1 MCGIFSY
8 KGNKY
13 NWSDLS
19 ADFGLINYRG
29 PDNSHYER
37 IHDNILFGFH
47 RLAIMGVG
55 ELGNQP
61 MKHPDDNSITLI
73 CNGEIY
79 NYRELANK
87 YGFDLK
93 TGSDSEIILRMYKS
107 IGIEKTVLELD
118 GVFMFVLHDAKINT
132 LFASRDPMGVR
143 PGFLG
148 TKGSDV
154 FISSEAKPII
164 NFCDKVIPFPPG
176 TWWSSDD
183 INKYNRYFYYQS
195 DTINEFDENI
205 LCKNIRDLLIKAVR
219 KRLMSEREIGCLL
232 SD

>member
-87 YGFDLK
+87 YRFDLK

-118 GVFMFVLHDAKINT
+118 GVFMFVLHD
-132 LFASRDPMGVR
+132 
-143 PGFLG
+143 FLHDFFFPWCG
-148 TKGSDV
+148 IAAVAAIYPS
-154 FISSEAKPII
+154 II
-164 NFCDKVIPFPPG
+164 
-176 TWWSSDD
+176 
-183 INKYNRYFYYQS
+183 
-195 DTINEFDENI
+195 
-205 LCKNIRDLLIKAVR
+205 DL
-219 KRLMSEREIGCLL
+219 
-232 SD
+232 